1 MFCFN
6 LIIKDLQ
13 YGHKSYNISKH
24 KINWPKYE
32 IEIKLKKI
40 ENFFRNLINQ
50 NNEVGL
56 RKVHLLIPEKTSNKL
71 LENIPSSTKNYYP
84 SKLFI
89 DDKILDTELRYFTDN
104 PVGWLFDQKSIRVKT
119 KKRYN

>member
-32 IEIKLKKI
+32 IEIKLKKLKI
-40 ENFFRNLINQ
+40 F
-50 NNEVGL
+50 
-56 RKVHLLIPEKTSNKL
+56 
-71 LENIPSSTKNYYP
+71 LEI
-84 SKLFI
+84 
-89 DDKILDTELRYFTDN
+89 
-104 PVGWLFDQKSIRVKT
+104 
-119 KKRYN
+119 